1 MLAVVQTACVVRVG
15 AGPGLTRP
23 HWTRRP
29 RERQADEVKVAGS
42 ESRPE
47 PRAAMAEREIIL
59 VASCYPIHQI
69 IRIAIFIFGMGCM
82 SASFIRNLTTDCF
95 KMKLR
100 L

>member
-1 MLAVVQTACVVRVG
+1 MPAVVQTACVVRVAWPRADQASTG
-15 AGPGLTRP
+15 HCGPG
-23 HWTRRP
+23 
-29 RERQADEVKVAGS
+29 REKVKVAGS

-82 SASFIRNLTTDCF
+82 SASFIWNLTTDCY
-95 KMKLR
+95 KLKLR